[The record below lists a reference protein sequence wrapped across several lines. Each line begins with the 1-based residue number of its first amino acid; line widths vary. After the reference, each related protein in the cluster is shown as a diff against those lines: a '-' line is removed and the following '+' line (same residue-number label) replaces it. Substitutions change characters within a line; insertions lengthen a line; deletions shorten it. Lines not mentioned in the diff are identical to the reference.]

1 MTEKDELLSDRLHQV
16 DLKRGTTIADLVEQ
30 FRKGAFQSRALGT
43 AAAILEEALEDPGRP
58 TMFLGVAG
66 AMVPGG
72 MRKVISDMIR
82 NGLVDVLVTTGA
94 IAYHDFYEGLG
105 HHHYRGHPGMDDVLL
120 RKHFI
125 DRIYDSLADEAVFRD
140 IDALMAEIADG
151 LEPRAYSTREF
162 MEILGERLDDETSIV
177 RAAYTHGVPYFVPTY
192 HDSGLGIGLVS
203 HLVRRAEH
211 GEEPARI
218 DLVRDNYEIAQIL
231 WKSSGRAEFLIGGG
245 VPKNYIQQAEI
256 TAETLGHEPG
266 GFDYAVQLTM
276 DVPYWGGLSGATFDE
291 SKSWGK
297 IHPEART
304 VQVYVEAT
312 IGLPLIVG
320 YLLQRGVP
328 ERRKRRT
335 FAWEGQELTSL
346 G

>member
-1 MTEKDELLSDRLHQV
+1 MTEKDDLLNQPLRHV
-16 DLKRGTTIADLVEQ
+16 DLERAATIAELVQQ
-30 FRKGAFQSRALGT
+30 FRAGAFQSRALGA
-43 AAAILEEALEDPGRP
+43 AAAILEEALADRARP

-82 NGLVDVLVTTGA
+82 KGLVDVLVTTGA

-105 HHHYRGHPGMDDVLL
+105 HHHYQGHPEMDDVLL
-120 RKHFI
+120 RDHFI

-140 IDALMAEIADG
+140 VDAMMAEVADG
-151 LEPRAYSTREF
+151 LEPRAYSSREF
-162 MEILGERLDDETSIV
+162 MAILGARLDDRTSIV
-177 RAAYTHGVPYFVPTY
+177 RAAYKHGVPYFVPTY
-192 HDSGLGIGLVS
+192 HDSGIGIGLVS
-203 HLVRRAEH
+203 HQTQRAKE

-231 WKSSGRAEFLIGGG
+231 WKSSARAEFLVGGG

-276 DVPYWGGLSGATFDE
+276 DVPYWGGLSGATFQE

-297 IHPEART
+297 IRPDART
-304 VQVYVEAT
+304 AHVYVEAT

-328 ERRKRRT
+328 QRRKRRVFT
-335 FAWEGQELTSL
+335 WEGQDLTDL
-346 G
+346 A

>member
-1 MTEKDELLSDRLHQV
+1 MTKKDELLSERLHQV
-16 DLKRGTTIADLVEQ
+16 DLKRATTIAELVEQ

-43 AAAILEEALEDPGRP
+43 AAAILEEALEDPVRP

-82 NGLVDVLVTTGA
+82 DGLVDVLVTTGA

-120 RKHFI
+120 REHFI

-140 IDALMAEIADG
+140 IDAMMAEIAEG

-162 MEILGERLDDETSIV
+162 MEILGTRLDDETSIV
-177 RAAYTHGVPYFVPTY
+177 RAAYTHGIPYFVPTY

-203 HLVRRAEH
+203 HLVSRAER

-218 DLVRDNYEIAQIL
+218 DLVRDNYELAQIF

-245 VPKNYIQQAEI
+245 VPKNYIQPAEI

-297 IHPEART
+297 IQPDART

>member
-1 MTEKDELLSDRLHQV
+1 MAE
-16 DLKRGTTIADLVEQ
+16 LVEQ
-30 FRKGAFQSRALGT
+30 FRAGAFQSRALGT
-43 AAAILEEALEDPGRP
+43 AAAILEEALADQARP
-58 TMFLGVAG
+58 TMFLGIAG

-105 HHHYRGHPGMDDVLL
+105 HHHYRGHPGMDDVEL
-120 RKHFI
+120 REHFI

-140 IDALMAEIADG
+140 IDAMMAEVADG
-151 LEPRAYSTREF
+151 LEPRAYSSREF
-162 MEILGERLDDETSIV
+162 MAILGERLEDETSIV

-203 HLVRRAEH
+203 HLVRRMEK
-211 GEEPARI
+211 GEEPARV

-231 WKSSGRAEFLIGGG
+231 WKSSARAEFLVGGG
-245 VPKNYIQQAEI
+245 VPKNYIQQAAI

-276 DVPYWGGLSGATFDE
+276 DVPYWGGLSGATFEE

-297 IHPEART
+297 IQPDART
-304 VQVYVEAT
+304 AQVYVEAT

-328 ERRKRRT
+328 QRRKRRT
-335 FAWEGQELTSL
+335 FSWEGQELASL